1 VANMS
6 TSALVPARATA
17 RAPHTR
23 VTPTNRAN
31 KWNDRVVS
39 HCSAGA
45 RVEAKTSVVPPR
57 RFSTRLAGA
66 RWPRRN
72 GRSECASAVDDPGA
86 SCDGQDGL
94 ISRSGTAMEPNALR
108 DWSHVTYDWLYHSI
122 EADLGYLDQF
132 EKDEIY
138 AATKIAFIAH
148 DGQRRKSGEPF
159 IMHPVAVAQILA
171 QQKMDH
177 ETVVAGLLHDTVEDT
192 DHVTFESIQERFGPA
207 VRRIVEGETK
217 VSKVSSSVS
226 KKKDA
231 GAVGGSVDGS
241 ADDTPPTTQNV
252 QADDLREMFLAMTQE
267 VRIAF
272 PKSCRLFYLSAGDCL
287 SIHRPIHY

>member
-1 VANMS
+1 
-6 TSALVPARATA
+6 
-17 RAPHTR
+17 
-23 VTPTNRAN
+23 
-31 KWNDRVVS
+31 
-39 HCSAGA
+39 
-45 RVEAKTSVVPPR
+45 
-57 RFSTRLAGA
+57 
-66 RWPRRN
+66 
-72 GRSECASAVDDPGA
+72 VDDPGA
-86 SCDGQDGL
+86 SGDGQDGL